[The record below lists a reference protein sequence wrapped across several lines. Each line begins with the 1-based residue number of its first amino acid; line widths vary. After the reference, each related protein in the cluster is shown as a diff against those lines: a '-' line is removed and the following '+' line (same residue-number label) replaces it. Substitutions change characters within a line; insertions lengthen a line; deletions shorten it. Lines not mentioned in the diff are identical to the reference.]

1 LLEPAAGGSGG
12 GRARRS
18 RDWRRRPPQPR
29 RLADRG
35 LQLGRLPRQRPPD
48 LVASRTAQPR
58 RRLPPGGPAM
68 TTFAHQA
75 AQLDTVALSKYLEKS
90 LAGFRGPVTATKT
103 PSGQSNP
110 TFVLSS
116 PSGQY
121 VLRKKPPGQLLKSA
135 HAVEREYRVMKAL
148 QDTEVPVPRM
158 LVLCEDDDVLG
169 TAFFVME
176 FVEGNVFW
184 DPSLPELQRQQRGQ
198 VYDQQNKALAAL
210 HTVNPA
216 EVGLADFGKAGSYFA
231 RQRDRWTK
239 QYRASQTEH
248 LPDMETLIDWL
259 ERNEPPEDGRASL
272 VHGDYRIDNM
282 IFRPDGS
289 RLLAVIDW
297 ELSTIGHPFSDLA
310 YQCMQWR
317 FPNHE
322 TMRGLANLDRRALGI
337 PTEQDYIAKY
347 CERVGIAGIPNWNF
361 YLAFSFF
368 RLAAIVQGVKKRGL
382 EGNAS
387 NPEKAL
393 KSGERVPLMAKMG
406 VEAIGGPAA
415 DG

>member
-1 LLEPAAGGSGG
+1 
-12 GRARRS
+12 
-18 RDWRRRPPQPR
+18 
-29 RLADRG
+29 
-35 LQLGRLPRQRPPD
+35 
-48 LVASRTAQPR
+48 
-58 RRLPPGGPAM
+58 M
-68 TTFAHQA
+68 TSFAHQA
-75 AQLDTVALSKYLEKS
+75 AQLDTVALSKYLES
-90 LAGFRGPVTATKT
+90 RLPGFQGPITAEKT
-103 PSGQSNP
+103 PTGQSNP
-110 TFVLSS
+110 TFVLAS
-116 PSGQY
+116 PSGHY

-135 HAVEREYRVMKAL
+135 HAVDREYRVMKAL
-148 QDTEVPVPRM
+148 QDTDVPVPRM
-158 LVLCEDDDVLG
+158 LILCEDDSVLG

-176 FVEGNVFW
+176 FVRGNVFW
-184 DPSLPELQRQQRGQ
+184 DPSLPELQPGQRGKL
-198 VYDQQNKALAAL
+198 YDEQNRALAAL
-210 HTVNPA
+210 HLVDPGV
-216 EVGLADFGKAGSYFA
+216 VGLADFGKAGSYFA

-248 LPDMETLIDWL
+248 LPDMETLIKWL
-259 ERNEPPEDGRASL
+259 EKNEPPDDGRVSL

-282 IFRPDGS
+282 IFKPDGS
-289 RLLAVIDW
+289 RLMAIIDW

-317 FPNHE
+317 FPNQE
-322 TMRGLANLDRRALGI
+322 TMRGLANVDRKALGI

-347 CERVGIAGIPNWNF
+347 CARVGIAGIPNWNF

-406 VEAIGGPAA
+406 VAAIAGAA
-415 DG
+415 DDPRMADRAAGAS

>member
-1 LLEPAAGGSGG
+1 
-12 GRARRS
+12 
-18 RDWRRRPPQPR
+18 
-29 RLADRG
+29 
-35 LQLGRLPRQRPPD
+35 
-48 LVASRTAQPR
+48 
-58 RRLPPGGPAM
+58 M
-68 TTFAHQA
+68 TSFAHQA
-75 AQLDTVALSKYLEKS
+75 AQLDTVALSAYLERR
-90 LAGFRGPVTATKT
+90 LPGFQGPVTAEKT
-103 PSGQSNP
+103 PTGQSNP
-110 TFVLSS
+110 TFVLAS
-116 PSGQY
+116 PSGRY

-135 HAVEREYRVMKAL
+135 HAVDREYRVMRAL
-148 QDTEVPVPRM
+148 QDTGVPVPRM
-158 LVLCEDDDVLG
+158 LTLCEDDSVLG

-176 FVEGNVFW
+176 FVDGNVFW
-184 DPSLPELQRQQRGQ
+184 DPSLPELQMAQRGKL
-198 VYDQQNKALAAL
+198 YDEQNRALAAL
-210 HTVNPA
+210 HLVDPVK
-216 EVGLADFGKAGSYFA
+216 VGLADFGKAGSYFA

-259 ERNEPPEDGRASL
+259 VENEPPDDGRVSL

-282 IFRPDGS
+282 IFQPDGS

-322 TMRGLANLDRRALGI
+322 TMRGLANVDRKALGI
-337 PTEQDYIAKY
+337 PTERDYIAQY
-347 CERVGIAGIPNWNF
+347 CARLGIADIPHWNF

-393 KSGERVPLMAKMG
+393 QSGERVPLMARMG
-406 VEAIGGPAA
+406 VAVISGAA
-415 DG
+415 DEADTAQQPRAGPS

>member
-1 LLEPAAGGSGG
+1 
-12 GRARRS
+12 
-18 RDWRRRPPQPR
+18 
-29 RLADRG
+29 
-35 LQLGRLPRQRPPD
+35 
-48 LVASRTAQPR
+48 
-58 RRLPPGGPAM
+58 M
-68 TTFAHQA
+68 TSSAHHA
-75 AQLDTVALSKYLEKS
+75 AQLDTVALARYLENQ
-90 LAGFRGPVTATKT
+90 LPGFKGPVTAEKT
-103 PSGQSNP
+103 LTGQSNP
-110 TFVLSS
+110 TFVLTS
-116 PSGQY
+116 PSGRY

-135 HAVEREYRVMKAL
+135 HAVDREYRVMRAL
-148 QDTEVPVPRM
+148 QDTDVPVPRM
-158 LVLCEDDDVLG
+158 LILCEDDSVLG
-169 TAFFVME
+169 TAFFVMA
-176 FVEGNVFW
+176 FVHGIVFW
-184 DPSLPELQRQQRGQ
+184 DPSLPELDKAQRAE

-210 HTVNPA
+210 HLVEPA
-216 EVGLADFGKAGSYFA
+216 RVGLADFGKAGSYFA

-239 QYRASQTEH
+239 QYRASETEH
-248 LPDMETLIDWL
+248 LPDMETLIHWL
-259 ERNEPPEDGRASL
+259 EQNEPPDDGRACL

-282 IFRPDGS
+282 IFKADGS
-289 RLLAVIDW
+289 ELMAVIDW

-337 PTEQDYIAKY
+337 PTEADYIAKY
-347 CERVGIAGIPNWNF
+347 CARVGIAGIPNWNF

-406 VEAIGGPAA
+406 VAVI
-415 DG
+415 